1 MLCPACKE
9 HKTSIVSEKYDKKTN
24 SIKRNRYCICGNSFE
39 THEKIKKSEKRSPKL
54 ITLWKNC
61 RICLYAVQRL
71 ADCLNPMV
79 EEHSNVIHQYADL
92 FDKIKTEGLTTAEKA
107 KLKQGIEKFKKTGRQ
122 DLHYE
127 NLTKFLA
134 EGITKKGGK
143 NYFQPPLKED
153 IFHLSSTK
161 NVNKIKL
168 LNKKE
173 TINRIVN
180 DEHYWGSRNHFLNK
194 PIEDMKNKSLVRKES
209 QEYYKSVC
217 DYIKQ
222 PQYNK
227 EFFIQHQPQMEPI
240 WNRWWDIYL
249 KIR

>member
-1 MLCPACKE
+1 MFCPSCK
-9 HKTSIVSEKYDKKTN
+9 KRDTSIVSEKYDKKTN
-24 SIKRNRYCICGNSFE
+24 SIKRNRYCVCGNSFE
-39 THEKIKKSEKRSPKL
+39 THEKIKKSEKRNPKL

-71 ADCLNPMV
+71 EDCLTPMV
-79 EEHSNVIHQYADL
+79 KEHENVVYQYVDL
-92 FDKIKTEGLTTAEKA
+92 AKKIETGGLTTTEKV
-107 KLKQGIEKFKKTGRQ
+107 KFKQ
-122 DLHYE
+122 DVEKYKKKIIYK
-127 NLTKFLA
+127 NLTEFFA

-153 IFHLSSTK
+153 VFHLISTK
-161 NVNKIKL
+161 NMNKIKL

-194 PIEDMKNKSLVRKES
+194 PIEDMKDKSLVRKES

>member
-1 MLCPACKE
+1 MLCPSCKKHE
-9 HKTSIVSEKYDKKTN
+9 ISIVSEKYDKKTN
-24 SIKRNRYCICGNSFE
+24 SIKRNRYCVCGNSFE
-39 THEKIKKSEKRSPKL
+39 TYEKIKKLEQRNPRKA
-54 ITLWKNC
+54 TEWKNC

-71 ADCLNPMV
+71 ADCLIPMV
-79 EEHSNVIHQYADL
+79 TEHTSVVKKYRDL
-92 FDKIKTEGLTTAEKA
+92 AKKIVAKGMTAEKA
-107 KLKQGIEKFKKTGRQ
+107 KLKQGFWKFEKTAI
-122 DLHYE
+122 YE
-127 NLTKFLA
+127 NLTEFLA

-143 NYFQPPLKED
+143 NYFQPPLKEEL
-153 IFHLSSTK
+153 FHLLSIK

-168 LNKKE
+168 VNKKE

-227 EFFIQHQPQMEPI
+227 EFFIQHQPQMKPM
-240 WNRWWDIYL
+240 WNKLWDIYL